1 MVTFNDLIAK
11 TRMYLDEVA
20 AKSWTDTEVKREVNF
35 AYQEFVSAVVNT
47 FEDFYLSPTSFDLV
61 NGQQEYGVSDG
72 VPTNI
77 FKIRRIEVNFDTAS
91 TPTGYGKAMPV
102 NITQIRDSLATSNMG
117 ALRKALYYTYGFDAS
132 IKIGFIPVPTKD
144 STNGARI
151 WTVQR
156 VDNLVLV
163 TDNVNIP
170 YADRFATGISLIAAG
185 TLLRK
190 GQQEEIAAVRYIAD
204 GQSMKQQMTEEL
216 EDRVADETKVII
228 DSIGLDTDFG
238 YDL

>member
-47 FEDFYLSPTSFDLV
+47 FEDFYLVPSTFNII

-72 VPTNI
+72 VPSNI
-77 FKIRRIEVNFDTAS
+77 YKIRRIEVNFDTAS
-91 TPTGYGKAMPV
+91 SPTGYGKAMPV
-102 NITQIRDSLATSNMG
+102 NITQIRDSLGTSNMG
-117 ALRKALYYTYGFDAS
+117 GMTRALYYTYGFDSS
-132 IKIGFIPVPTKD
+132 IKLGFIPVPKKD
-144 STNGARI
+144 SANGVRL
-151 WTVQR
+151 WTVQA
-156 VDNLVLV
+156 VINLVLV

-190 GQQEEIAAVRYIAD
+190 GQQEEVAAVRYIAD
-204 GQSMKQQMTEEL
+204 GQSMKAQMTEEL
-216 EDRVADETKVII
+216 EDRVADESKVIL
-228 DSIGLDTDFG
+228 DSVGMDTDFG
-238 YDL
+238 YGL